1 MGVVRVAKG
10 MVLVIS
16 KEDVN
21 GNIRIIKSQEN
32 SGVLIDGVTKK
43 RKRGYNNTDK
53 IDNSW

>member
-1 MGVVRVAKG
+1 MI
-10 MVLVIS
+10 LVIS

-43 RKRGYNNTDK
+43 RKRGYNNMDK
-53 IDNSW
+53 MDKSLQFHSIL